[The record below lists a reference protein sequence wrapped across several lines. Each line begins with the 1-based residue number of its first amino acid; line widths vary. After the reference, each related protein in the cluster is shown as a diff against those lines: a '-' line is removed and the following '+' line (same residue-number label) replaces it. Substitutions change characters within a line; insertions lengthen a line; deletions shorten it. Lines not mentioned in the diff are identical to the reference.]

1 VPEND
6 APNTSPASTGSRVS
20 NRAVIRLAQPRFW
33 SLSRKIFERIF
44 SRARWSRRTI
54 IIASFLF
61 LLILSPV
68 GSQTPRRIDPRI
80 LAPFSTA
87 TPTVSAINPTV
98 SLKPEKGTVQ
108 IGESVK
114 FTATLNPPRRE
125 VIYAFEADGGSIG
138 GGMDQTEAVGRFST
152 PGSHV
157 VNVRALIRGTT
168 LTAST
173 TIQVKEAVPTLP
185 HPVRVQ
191 LSADKPQARVGEA
204 VTFTISTTPDVPNL
218 DYQFDPGDG
227 SPIHHGKTP
236 SIQYAYSNAKS
247 YTASVTLIGAEWS
260 GRAERAISVDRLSPP
275 LPYSPS
281 PVATAVATVAPSIAP
296 HPTATPSGSG
306 ARSVPWKYVIPIGL
320 LVVIVGILLHWPKP
334 DPKPT
339 PMAARPT
346 FHPHWDW
353 GSPPKQHENV
363 TINYEL
369 HFDPNLSK
377 GRHRLETGGASL
389 IISRKKKQ

>member
-1 VPEND
+1 MNEIPVVPENG
-6 APNTSPASTGSRVS
+6 APNTAPGAMGSRGS
-20 NRAVIRLAQPRFW
+20 
-33 SLSRKIFERIF
+33 
-44 SRARWSRRTI
+44 I

-80 LAPFSTA
+80 LAPFSTP

-125 VIYAFEADGGSIG
+125 VIYAFEADGRGIG

-157 VNVRALIRGTT
+157 VNVHALVRGTT
-168 LTAST
+168 LAAST

-191 LSADKPQARVGEA
+191 LSADKQQVRVGES
-204 VTFTISTTPDVPNL
+204 VTFTVSTTPDVPNL

-227 SPIHHGKTP
+227 SSIHHGKTP
-236 SIQYAYSNAKS
+236 RIRYAYTNAKN

-281 PVATAVATVAPSIAP
+281 PVATAVATVPPSIAP
-296 HPTATPSGSG
+296 LPTATLSIPPPPPSI
-306 ARSVPWKYVIPIGL
+306 PLNYVIPIGL

-334 DPKPT
+334 DPT
-339 PMAARPT
+339 PMAALPT
-346 FHPHWDW
+346 FHPRWDLAA
-353 GSPPKQHENV
+353 PRKQTQNV
-363 TINYEL
+363 TVNYEL

-377 GRHRLETGGASL
+377 GRQRLETRGASL